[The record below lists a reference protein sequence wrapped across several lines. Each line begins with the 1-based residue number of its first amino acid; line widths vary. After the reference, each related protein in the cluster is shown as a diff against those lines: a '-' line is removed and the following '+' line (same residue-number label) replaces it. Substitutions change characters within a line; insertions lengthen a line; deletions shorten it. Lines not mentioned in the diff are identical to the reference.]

1 MTHLEDVN
9 DRSQILVQEVGH
21 QEEADLEVV
30 IDVVIDQDLCH
41 QQNTRNNVILEIVKI
56 HQDRDVLESSIWAE
70 ELLKTSFEEFLS
82 DMENSRAVPWF
93 MIKSEMNPEDLDLS
107 HTKILKTLSMLKRTP
122 LDLI

>member
-9 DRSQILVQEVGH
+9 DRSQILVQEVGR

-41 QQNTRNNVILEIVKI
+41 QQNTRNNVILEIAKI
-56 HQDRDVLESSIWAE
+56 HQDRDVLESSIWVE
-70 ELLKTSFEEFLS
+70 GLLKTSFEEFLS

-93 MIKSEMNPEDLDLS
+93 TIKSEMNPEDLDLS

>member
-1 MTHLEDVN
+1 MTHPEDVN

-41 QQNTRNNVILEIVKI
+41 QLNTRNNVILEIVKI
-56 HQDRDVLESSIWAE
+56 HQDRDVLESSIWVE
-70 ELLKTSFEEFLS
+70 GLLKTSFEEFLS

-93 MIKSEMNPEDLDLS
+93 TIKSEMNPEDLDLS
-107 HTKILKTLSMLKRTP
+107 HTKILKTPSMLKRTP
-122 LDLI
+122 PDLI